1 MRNGIHMKTAL
12 KLASATALTALVA
25 CGGGGGSDSSST
37 PSGGGGTSSAA
48 TKIVYTDPTPSSG
61 QWALMRDTATST
73 DTHLVLK
80 LVPPSDAASGF
91 GVGFTLAAPSSLTW
105 SKVSSGDAQMIHNIA
120 YTLSGPGP
128 DLIKAVSK
136 SGNLISG
143 IYQQGL
149 GTAAVAHNTGAVAS
163 IAVDLTGGASKTTS
177 AIIPTV
183 SVSKELQVSGM
194 QTITIAVGQIALQ

>member
-1 MRNGIHMKTAL
+1 MRNETFMKTAL
-12 KLASATALTALVA
+12 KLAPATALALLVA

-37 PSGGGGTSSAA
+37 PSGGGTSNTA

-61 QWALMRDTATST
+61 QWALMKDAAST

-105 SKVSSGDAQMIHNIA
+105 SKVSSGDAQMIHNLA
-120 YTLSGPGP
+120 YTLGPGTQ
-128 DLIKAVSK
+128 LIKAVPK
-136 SGNLISG
+136 SGSLIAG

-149 GTAAVAHNTGAVAS
+149 ATAAVAHTTGAVAS
-163 IAVDLTGGASKTTS
+163 IAVDLASGATKTTS
-177 AIIPTV
+177 SITLTPGT
-183 SVSKELQVSGM
+183 SKELRLSGM
-194 QTITIAVGQIALQ
+194 QSITIVAGQIALQ